1 MPGRCSGQCPPPIVE
16 VSYAVGRGAERPIRR
31 AELGDIPPAEHE
43 TDHYRQKLA
52 MATTETAVA
61 RVGAAAP

>member
-1 MPGRCSGQCPPPIVE
+1 VE